1 MEDQTGAVDSP
12 QQTELNLADVST
24 DDLREAVATPDS
36 ESREITETTEGQ
48 PQEPEVPSG
57 EEEEIFEGEPQGE
70 SEEERLAKRR
80 IRPRNAEDQQV
91 IDLYRSEGFEGS
103 FADASRIIYGQ
114 NAQNQQAPQYAEPRA
129 PAPEQRQDPLK
140 AQAASLQ
147 TEIAS
152 LEKQVHDAA
161 EELDT
166 TKALS
171 LQREIMKKEM
181 AIQGLVS
188 RRERENER
196 YKEAQEAQSRGKAE
210 ESRDRAYGAYPELA
224 NKDNVYRKEF
234 DDFVEQAQYDPDFA
248 HVFNS
253 PRWPEI
259 MANDFAARRGYSPAQ
274 TTEGQPA
281 IPQQSQQAPQ
291 MGTQAKVLT
300 TGQTAQPANQAPTR
314 ESILKNMSDLSNDQL
329 YDMLGQP
336 DNRKF
341 LR

>member
-1 MEDQTGAVDSP
+1 M
-12 QQTELNLADVST
+12 
-24 DDLREAVATPDS
+24 
-36 ESREITETTEGQ
+36 GQ

-152 LEKQVHDAA
+152 LEKQVHAAA

-171 LQREIMKKEM
+171 LQRLSRAWCRDENVRTNGIRKLKKLNPAEKRRR
-181 AIQGLVS
+181 AGTGL
-188 RRERENER
+188 
-196 YKEAQEAQSRGKAE
+196 
-210 ESRDRAYGAYPELA
+210 
-224 NKDNVYRKEF
+224 
-234 DDFVEQAQYDPDFA
+234 
-248 HVFNS
+248 
-253 PRWPEI
+253 
-259 MANDFAARRGYSPAQ
+259 
-274 TTEGQPA
+274 TEH
-281 IPQQSQQAPQ
+281 IP
-291 MGTQAKVLT
+291 
-300 TGQTAQPANQAPTR
+300 N
-314 ESILKNMSDLSNDQL
+314 
-329 YDMLGQP
+329 
-336 DNRKF
+336 
-341 LR
+341 